1 MSAIVNAAADVLS
14 GTAIAAATGSPVA
27 WFIPMLVA
35 AIAYYQFDATDPE
48 GRPADIG
55 DDRLLPDYDFIIVG
69 AGSAGA
75 VVANRLSE
83 IGHWKIL
90 LLEAGGDETE
100 ISDVPLLA
108 GYLQLSK
115 LDWQYKTEPSGTS
128 CLAMEGGRC
137 NWPRGK
143 VLGGSS
149 VLNYMLYLR
158 GNRRDYDSWEAM
170 GNKGWSYNDVLYYF
184 KKSEDNKNPSLANT
198 PYHSTGGYLT
208 VSEAPYHTPLVSSF
222 VDGGVELGYMNRDIN
237 GENQTG
243 FMEAQGTIRRGSR
256 CSTAKAFLR
265 SAKDRP
271 NLHISMYSH
280 VTKVMIDP
288 RTKVAFGVE
297 FVRNKMIYRIRA
309 RKEVILSAG
318 TINSAQL
325 LMLSGIGPA
334 EELHKHKIPL
344 IQNLKVGRN
353 LQDHIGLGGLAFM
366 VNQPISIVEHRLYT
380 VTSLTDYAM
389 FGEGPLT
396 IMGGVEGLAFV
407 NTKYVNASDDFP
419 DIEFHFI
426 SGSTNSDGGEQ
437 ISKIHGLMDTFY
449 DAVFRPINDMDVWS
463 IIPMLLRP
471 RSKGFIQLRSANPY
485 DYPYIYPNYLSDELD
500 VKTLVEG
507 VKIAVALSRTRAFQK
522 YGSALN
528 KHVFPACVSIKRYSD
543 AYWECMIRQYTCT
556 IYHPVGTAKMGPY
569 WDPDA
574 VVDNQLRVY
583 GVKGLRVIDGSIMP
597 NIVSGNTNAPIIMIG
612 EKGSDM
618 IKEFWLRRRSSR
630 YYI

>member
-1 MSAIVNAAADVLS
+1 MSALVNAAADVIS
-14 GTAIAAATGSPVA
+14 GTAIAAAGTQVA

-35 AIAYYQFDATDPE
+35 AIAYFQYDQTDPE
-48 GRPADIG
+48 ARLG
-55 DDRLLPDYDFIIVG
+55 DAEENILYPEYDFIIVG

-83 IGHWKIL
+83 IGHWKVL

-115 LDWQYKTEPSGTS
+115 LDWKYKTEPQGTS

-158 GNRRDYDSWEAM
+158 GNKKDYDIWESL
-170 GNKGWSYNDVLYYF
+170 GNKGWGYKDVLHYF
-184 KKSEDNKNPSLANT
+184 KKSEDNRNPYLAVN
-198 PYHSTGGYLT
+198 PYHNMGGYLT
-208 VSEAPYHTPLVSSF
+208 IAEAPYHTPLVSSF
-222 VDGGVELGYMNRDIN
+222 VQAGVELGYMNRDIN
-237 GENQTG
+237 GEQQTG
-243 FMEAQGTIRRGSR
+243 FMVAQGTLRRGSR
-256 CSTAKAFLR
+256 CSTSKAFLR
-265 SAKDRP
+265 PAKMRK
-271 NLHISMYSH
+271 NLHIAMHSH
-280 VTKVMIDP
+280 VTKVLIDP

-297 FVRNKMIYRIRA
+297 FVRNKMIHRIRA

-318 TINSAQL
+318 TINSAQI

-334 EELHKHKIPL
+334 EELKKHRIPV
-344 IQNLKVGRN
+344 IQNLRVGRN

-366 VNQPISIVEHRLYT
+366 VNKEISIVESRLHT
-380 VTSLTDYAM
+380 VSTLMEYAVL
-389 FGEGPLT
+389 GEGPLT
-396 IMGGVEGLAFV
+396 IMGGVEGLGFV
-407 NTKYVNASDDFP
+407 STKYMNASDDFP

-437 ISKIHGLMDTFY
+437 LRKIHGLTDEFY
-449 DAVFRPINDMDVWS
+449 NSVFRPINNKDVWS

-471 RSKGFIQLRSANPY
+471 KSKGYIQLRSANPY
-485 DYPYIYPNYLSDELD
+485 DYPYIYPNYLTEESD
-500 VKTLVEG
+500 VKTLIEG
-507 VKIAVALSRTRAFQK
+507 VKIAVALSKTKAFQRH
-522 YGSALN
+522 GSELN
-528 KHVFPACVSIKRYSD
+528 QHEFPACAGIQKHTD

-556 IYHPVGTAKMGPY
+556 IYHPVGTCKMGPY
-569 WDPDA
+569 WDPEA
-574 VVDNQLRVY
+574 VVDPELKVY

-597 NIVSGNTNAPIIMIG
+597 NLVSGNTNAPIIMIG

-618 IKEFWLRRRSSR
+618 IKEYWFKRRISR
-630 YYI
+630 YYA